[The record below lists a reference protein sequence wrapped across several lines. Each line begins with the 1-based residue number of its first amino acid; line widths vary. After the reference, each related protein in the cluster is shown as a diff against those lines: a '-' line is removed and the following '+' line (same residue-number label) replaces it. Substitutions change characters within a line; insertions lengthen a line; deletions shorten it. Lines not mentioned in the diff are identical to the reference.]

1 MEGPPKAGA
10 SSSSGTHV
18 AGADADTSS
27 SKAESHPVSRL
38 PPQYFQ
44 PPDAFDAVH
53 HMLESLPEQLGE
65 AFVQGQIQH
74 TQGVLDLIN
83 SQLSARVMRSYGA
96 FVHGMAQ
103 VQQLERDLMAS
114 AILCRSAR
122 RHLGLVQDGMVVGS
136 LHVLSQLKRKANLAQ
151 LIDQLGALRSL
162 AEDCVTVQAAVQPH
176 APAAELPVAAL
187 LLVESEANLTKLG
200 KLKQARCIRDCSTY
214 GCRLGT

>member
-1 MEGPPKAGA
+1 M
-10 SSSSGTHV
+10 
-18 AGADADTSS
+18 D
-27 SKAESHPVSRL
+27 R
-38 PPQYFQ
+38 
-44 PPDAFDAVH
+44 FDAVH
-53 HMLESLPEQLGE
+53 HMLESLPERVGE
-65 AFVQGQIQH
+65 AFVQGQIMQ
-74 TQGVLDLIN
+74 TQDVLNSIN

-103 VQQLERDLMAS
+103 VRTTSPPLHRPTASLTTAIHGIAQVQQLERDLMAS
-114 AILCRSAR
+114 AILCRAAR

-200 KLKQARCIRDCSTY
+200 KLKQARCIRDVSTY
-214 GCRLGT
+214 GCRLGA